1 MYIIPVSVLEDFF
14 KISVLAW
21 WIYELFHLCACCQ
34 RFCVGDKVVHRRS
47 GRQGIVS
54 AVYCISEEL
63 DITMPFSL
71 EKSTHWYCFFCRTKN
86 YNWRM
91 YCRVCQ
97 QDATHACGV
106 QPQIVTERRNMSV
119 WKKENKCM
127 KFRLIA
133 LLALTLVYIWRK
145 LAYPVALAVAIQY
158 LEDA

>member
-1 MYIIPVSVLEDFF
+1 M
-14 KISVLAW
+14 
-21 WIYELFHLCACCQ
+21 
-34 RFCVGDKVVHRRS
+34 
-47 GRQGIVS
+47 
-54 AVYCISEEL
+54 
-63 DITMPFSL
+63 
-71 EKSTHWYCFFCRTKN
+71 
-86 YNWRM
+86 
-91 YCRVCQ
+91 
-97 QDATHACGV
+97 